1 MVMDWGTNG
10 MASWVSTLL
19 DSAIGRWCGVPQAA
33 ALLRPAGESQ
43 CFKGTVL
50 LCGKA
55 SEHSALLRQHLSCLP
70 DVVFAE
76 GADTPLQAIIFDGTE
91 LQSTTELDVLWQQ
104 LHNLLPRMETNGRL
118 ILLAR
123 TLADASNADAAAA
136 SAALSGFTRS
146 IAKELGRFGSTA
158 NLLSLDH
165 GVQQSLFP
173 VAEFFLSKA
182 SAYITGQVVPVHRAR
197 VKLSEWQKPLQGKT
211 ALVTGAA
218 RGIGAA
224 IAKTLTE
231 QGATVIG
238 LDIPQAEHALVA
250 LMQQLEGKPLLLDIS
265 QANSAEIVSDWLTQ
279 QGIKLDILVHN
290 AGITRDKLFHRMT
303 EAQWTQTLEI
313 NLRAVL
319 RINALLL
326 ERQQIQQNGRVVLLS
341 SMNGLAGQKGQTNY
355 ASSKAAL
362 VGYCQ
367 FMATQDHRGITFNAI
382 APGFI
387 ETQMTAAMPA
397 IPREVGRR
405 LNSLH
410 QAGLPEDVAQ
420 AVAFF
425 ARPDA
430 AGLNGSVLRVC
441 GQCFIGA

>member
-1 MVMDWGTNG
+1 
-10 MASWVSTLL
+10 MASWVTALL
-19 DSAIGRWCGVPQAA
+19 DSAVGRWCGVPQAT
-33 ALLRPAGESQ
+33 LLQRASDEVE
-43 CFKGTVL
+43 CFSGTVL
-50 LCGKA
+50 LCGKT
-55 SEHSALLRQHLSCLP
+55 SEHSVRLRQHLSALP
-70 DVVFAE
+70 GIRFDE
-76 GADTPLQAIIFDGTE
+76 SSNQPLQAIIFDGTA
-91 LQSTTELDVLWQQ
+91 LQSTLELDLLWQQ
-104 LHNLLPRMETNGRL
+104 LHSVLPRLANNGRF
-118 ILLAR
+118 IVLAR
-123 TLADASNADAAAA
+123 AVLDAADADAAAA
-136 SAALSGFTRS
+136 AGALSGFTRS

-158 NLLSLDH
+158 NLLSLQL
-165 GVQQSLFP
+165 GVQQSFLP

-182 SAYITGQVVPVHRAR
+182 SAYITGQVLFVRASKITQ
-197 VKLSEWQKPLQGKT
+197 VNSWQKPLEGKT

-231 QGATVIG
+231 QGAKVIG
-238 LDIPQAEHALVA
+238 LDIPQAEHALTE
-250 LMQQLEGKPLLLDIS
+250 LMLQLEGKPLLLDIS
-265 QANSAEIVSDWLTQ
+265 QATSAELVSDWLTK
-279 QGIKLDILVHN
+279 QGIRLDILVHN

-313 NLRAVL
+313 NLRAVQ
-319 RINALLL
+319 RINTMLL
-326 ERQQIQQNGRVVLLS
+326 ERQQIRAEGRVVLLS
-341 SMNGLAGQKGQTNY
+341 SMNGLAGQKGQANY

-362 VGYCQ
+362 AGYCQ
-367 FMATQDHRGITFNAI
+367 FMATQQHSGITFNAI

-387 ETQMTAAMPA
+387 ETQMTAAMPVV
-397 IPREVGRR
+397 PREVGRR

-410 QAGLPEDVAQ
+410 QAGLPVDVAQ

>member
-1 MVMDWGTNG
+1 MT
-10 MASWVSTLL
+10 SWVSTLL
-19 DSAIGRWCGVPQAA
+19 DSALGRWCGVPQPTVLQRA
-33 ALLRPAGESQ
+33 AGETQ
-43 CFKGTVL
+43 CFSGAVM
-50 LCGKA
+50 LCGNS
-55 SEHSALLRQHLSCLP
+55 SEHSLLLRQHLSALP
-70 DVVFAE
+70 GIGFYE
-76 GADTPLQAIIFDGTE
+76 NSEQPLQAIIFDGTE
-91 LQSTTELDVLWQQ
+91 LQSTAQLDLLWQQ
-104 LHNLLPRMETNGRL
+104 LNVVLPRLAKNGRL
-118 ILLAR
+118 LILAR
-123 TLADASNADAAAA
+123 AVADVSSADAAAA
-136 SAALSGFTRS
+136 AAALSGFTRS

-158 NLLSLDH
+158 NLLVLDQ
-165 GVQQSLFP
+165 GVQQSLLP

-182 SAYITGQVVPVHRAR
+182 SAYVTGQVVSVRAAQLTE
-197 VKLSEWQKPLQGKT
+197 LSSWQKPLQGKT

-224 IAKTLTE
+224 IAKTLAE
-231 QGATVIG
+231 QGAKVIG
-238 LDIPQAEHALVA
+238 LDTPQSEEMLVR
-250 LMQQLEGKPLLLDIS
+250 LMQQLQGKPLLLDIS
-265 QANSAEIVSDWLTQ
+265 QANSAELVSDWLTQ
-279 QGIKLDILVHN
+279 QGMVLDVLVHN

-303 EAQWTQTLEI
+303 EAQWTQTLDI
-313 NLRAVL
+313 NLRAVQ
-319 RINALLL
+319 RINTVLLD
-326 ERQQIQQNGRVVLLS
+326 RQQIQSDGRVVLLS

-367 FMATQDHRGITFNAI
+367 FMGMQDQRGITFNAV

-397 IPREVGRR
+397 LPREVGRR

-420 AVAFF
+420 AVALF

-441 GQCFIGA
+441 GQCVIGA

>member
-1 MVMDWGTNG
+1 
-10 MASWVSTLL
+10 MASWITAFL
-19 DSAIGRWCGVPQAA
+19 DSAVGRWCGVPQAT
-33 ALLRPAGESQ
+33 ALQRASGEVQ
-43 CFKGTVL
+43 CFSGTVL
-50 LCGKA
+50 LCGKT
-55 SEHSALLRQHLSCLP
+55 SEHSVLLRQHLSALT
-70 DVVFAE
+70 DIRFDE
-76 GADTPLQAIIFDGTE
+76 SSEQPLQAIIFDGTA
-91 LQSTTELDVLWQQ
+91 LQSTTQLDLLWLQ
-104 LHNLLPRMETNGRL
+104 LHAVLPRLAKNGRF
-118 ILLAR
+118 IVLAR
-123 TLADASNADAAAA
+123 SVLHAADADAAAA
-136 SAALSGFTRS
+136 AGALSGFTRS

-158 NLLSLDH
+158 NLLVLDQ
-165 GVQQSLFP
+165 GVQQSLLP

-182 SAYITGQVVPVHRAR
+182 SAYVTGQVVSVRAAKITQ
-197 VKLSEWQKPLQGKT
+197 VNSWQKPLQGKT

-231 QGATVIG
+231 QGAKVIG
-238 LDIPQAEHALVA
+238 LDIPQAEQALVA

-265 QANSAEIVSDWLTQ
+265 QATSAELVSDWLTQ
-279 QGIKLDILVHN
+279 QGITLDILVHN

-303 EAQWTQTLEI
+303 ETQWTQTLDI
-313 NLRAVL
+313 NLRAVQ

-326 ERQQIQQNGRVVLLS
+326 EHQQIQQNGRVVLLS

-367 FMATQDHRGITFNAI
+367 FMATQNQRGITFNAI

-405 LNSLH
+405 LNSLN
-410 QAGLPEDVAQ
+410 QAGVPEDVAL

>member
-1 MVMDWGTNG
+1 MS
-10 MASWVSTLL
+10 SWVTALL
-19 DSAIGRWCGVPQAA
+19 DSAVGRWCGVPQAT
-33 ALLRPAGESQ
+33 ALQRASGEEQ
-43 CFKGTVL
+43 CFSGTVL
-50 LCGKA
+50 LCGKT
-55 SEHSALLRQHLSCLP
+55 SEHSVLLRQHLSALP
-70 DVVFAE
+70 DIRFDE
-76 GADTPLQAIIFDGTE
+76 SSEQPLQVIIFDGTA
-91 LQSTTELDVLWQQ
+91 LQSTAQLDLLWQQ
-104 LHNLLPRMETNGRL
+104 LHSVLPRLAKNGRF
-118 ILLAR
+118 IVLAR
-123 TLADASNADAAAA
+123 SVLHAADADAAAA
-136 SAALSGFTRS
+136 AGALSGFTRS

-158 NLLSLDH
+158 NLLSLDQ
-165 GVQQSLFP
+165 GVQQSLLP

-182 SAYITGQVVPVHRAR
+182 SAYVTGQVVSVRAAKITQ
-197 VKLSEWQKPLQGKT
+197 VNSWQKPLQGKT

-231 QGATVIG
+231 QGAKVIG
-238 LDIPQAEHALVA
+238 LDIPQAEQALVA

-265 QANSAEIVSDWLTQ
+265 QATSAELVSDWLTQ
-279 QGIKLDILVHN
+279 EGIKLDILVHN

-303 EAQWTQTLEI
+303 ETQWTQTLDI
-313 NLRAVL
+313 NLRAVQ
-319 RINALLL
+319 RINTMLL
-326 ERQQIQQNGRVVLLS
+326 ERQQIQTEGRVVLLS

-367 FMATQDHRGITFNAI
+367 FMATQNQWGITFNAI

-405 LNSLH
+405 LNSLN
-410 QAGLPEDVAQ
+410 QAGVPEDVAL

>member
-1 MVMDWGTNG
+1 MT
-10 MASWVSTLL
+10 SWVTALA
-19 DSAIGRWCGVPQAA
+19 DSALGRWCGVPQATP
-33 ALLRPAGESQ
+33 LQRPQGESS
-43 CFKGTVL
+43 CLSGSVL
-50 LCGKA
+50 LCGKT
-55 SEHSALLRQHLSCLP
+55 SQHSLLLRQHLSHLP
-70 DVVFAE
+70 DIRFDEAS
-76 GADTPLQAIIFDGTE
+76 GGPFHAIIFDGTE
-91 LQSTTELDVLWQQ
+91 LQSTAELDLIWQHLHRVLPA
-104 LHNLLPRMETNGRL
+104 LAKNGRVL
-118 ILLAR
+118 ILAR
-123 TLADASNADAAAA
+123 AVADTSNSDAAAA
-136 SAALSGFTRS
+136 AAALSGFTRS

-158 NLLSLDH
+158 NLLSLQH
-165 GVQQSLFP
+165 GVQQSLLP

-182 SAYITGQVVPVHRAR
+182 SAYITGQVLPVLAA
-197 VKLSEWQKPLQGKT
+197 KIAELSPWQKPLQGKV

-224 IAKTLTE
+224 IATTLTE
-231 QGATVIG
+231 QGASVIG
-238 LDIPQAEHALVA
+238 LDIPQAEEALTR
-250 LMQQLEGKPLLLDIS
+250 LMQQLQGKSLVLDIS
-265 QANSAEIVSDWLTQ
+265 QSNSAQQLQHWLTD
-279 QGIKLDILVHN
+279 QGLTLDILVHN

-303 EAQWTQTLEI
+303 EAQWTQTLEV
-313 NLRAVL
+313 NLRAVQ
-319 RINALLL
+319 RINSLLL
-326 ERQQIQQNGRVVLLS
+326 EQQLIQSDGRVLLLS

-367 FMATQDHRGITFNAI
+367 YMAMQDHRGITFNAI

-405 LNSLH
+405 LNSLS
-410 QAGLPEDVAQ
+410 QAGLPQDVAL

>member
-1 MVMDWGTNG
+1 
-10 MASWVSTLL
+10 MASWVSALL

-33 ALLRPAGESQ
+33 ALLRSTGESQ
-43 CFKGTVL
+43 CFKGTIL

-70 DVVFAE
+70 DVGFAE
-76 GADTPLQAIIFDGTE
+76 GANTPLQAIIFDGTE
-91 LQSTTELDVLWQQ
+91 LQSTTELDLLWQQ
-104 LHNLLPRMETNGRL
+104 LHNLLPFLGANGRL

-123 TLADASNADAAAA
+123 TVADATNADAAAA

-146 IAKELGRFGSTA
+146 VAKELGRFGSTA
-158 NLLSLDH
+158 NLVSLQL
-165 GVQQSLFP
+165 GVQQSLLP

-182 SAYITGQVVPVHRAR
+182 SAYITGQVVPVRRAT

-238 LDIPQAEHALVA
+238 LDIPSSEHTLTE
-250 LMQQLEGKPLLLDIS
+250 LMHQLQGKSLLLDIS
-265 QANSAEIVSDWLTQ
+265 QPHSAQQLSDWLKQ
-279 QGIKLDILVHN
+279 QGLVLDILVHN

-303 EAQWTQTLEI
+303 EAQWTDTLEI
-313 NLRAVL
+313 NLRSVQ
-319 RINALLL
+319 RINALLA
-326 ERQQIQQNGRVVLLS
+326 EHQQIQDDGRVVLLS

>member
-1 MVMDWGTNG
+1 MT
-10 MASWVSTLL
+10 SWVSTLL
-19 DSAIGRWCGVPQAA
+19 NSSIGRWCGVPQAT
-33 ALLRPAGESQ
+33 ALQRASGEVQ
-43 CFKGTVL
+43 CFSGSVL
-50 LCGKA
+50 LCGQT
-55 SEHSALLRQHLSCLP
+55 SEHSLLLRQHLNALP
-70 DVVFAE
+70 DIRFDE
-76 GADTPLQAIIFDGTE
+76 RSELPLQAIIFDGTE
-91 LQSTTELDVLWQQ
+91 LQSTSQLDLLWQQ
-104 LHNLLPRMETNGRL
+104 LHTVLPRLAKNGRF
-118 ILLAR
+118 IVLAG
-123 TLADASNADAAAA
+123 AVSDATTADAAAA
-136 SAALSGFTRS
+136 ASALSGFTRS

-158 NLLSLDH
+158 NLLFLHH
-165 GVQQSLFP
+165 GVQQSLLP
-173 VAEFFLSKA
+173 AIEFFLSKA
-182 SAYITGQVVPVHRAR
+182 SAYITGQMLPVNAA
-197 VKLSEWQKPLQGKT
+197 KITELSSWQKPLQGKT

-231 QGATVIG
+231 QGASVIG
-238 LDIPQAEHALVA
+238 LDIPQAENTLTE
-250 LMQQLEGKPLLLDIS
+250 LMQQLGGKPLLLDIS
-265 QANSAEIVSDWLTQ
+265 QHTSAEIVSDWLTQ
-279 QGIKLDILVHN
+279 QGIRLDILVHN

-303 EAQWTQTLEI
+303 QAQWTQTLEI
-313 NLRAVL
+313 NLRAVQ
-319 RINALLL
+319 RINELLL
-326 ERQQIQQNGRVVLLS
+326 ERQQIQQNGRVVVLS

-367 FMATQDHRGITFNAI
+367 FMARQDHRGITFNAI

-387 ETQMTAAMPA
+387 ETQMTAGMPA

-405 LNSLH
+405 LNSLS
-410 QAGLPEDVAQ
+410 QAGLPQDVAL

>member
-1 MVMDWGTNG
+1 MT
-10 MASWVSTLL
+10 SWVSALL
-19 DSAIGRWCGVPQAA
+19 DSAAGRWCGVPQATPLQRPQGEA
-33 ALLRPAGESQ
+33 A
-43 CFKGTVL
+43 CFSGAVL
-50 LCGKA
+50 LCGKT
-55 SEHSALLRQHLSCLP
+55 SPHTVLLRQHLSLLP
-70 DVVFAE
+70 DVRFVEAAAGPF
-76 GADTPLQAIIFDGTE
+76 QAILFDGTE
-91 LQSTTELDVLWQQ
+91 LQNTEELDLVWQHLHSVLPA
-104 LHNLLPRMETNGRL
+104 LAKNGRVL
-118 ILLAR
+118 ILAR
-123 TLADASNADAAAA
+123 AVADTCSADAAAA
-136 SAALSGFTRS
+136 AAALSGFTRS
-146 IAKELGRFGSTA
+146 VAKELGRFGSTA
-158 NLLSLDH
+158 NLLSLH
-165 GVQQSLFP
+165 QGVQQSLLP
-173 VAEFFLSKA
+173 AAEFFLSKA
-182 SAYITGQVVPVHRAR
+182 SAYITGQVLPVHA
-197 VKLSEWQKPLQGKT
+197 VKIAELSPWQKPLQGKV

-224 IAKTLTE
+224 IARTLTE
-231 QGATVIG
+231 QGASVIG
-238 LDIPQAEHALVA
+238 LDIPQAKEALTS
-250 LMQQLEGKPLLLDIS
+250 LMQQLQGKSLVLDIS
-265 QANSAEIVSDWLTQ
+265 QSNSAQQLQHWLTE
-279 QGIKLDILVHN
+279 QGLTLDILVHN

-303 EAQWTQTLEI
+303 EAQWTQTLDV
-313 NLRAVL
+313 NLRAVQ

-326 ERQQIQQNGRVVLLS
+326 EQHLIQSDGRVLLLS

-367 FMATQDHRGITFNAI
+367 YMAMQDHRGITFNAI

-405 LNSLH
+405 LNSLR
-410 QAGLPEDVAQ
+410 QAGLPQDVAL

>member
-1 MVMDWGTNG
+1 MT
-10 MASWVSTLL
+10 SWVSTLL
-19 DSAIGRWCGVPQAA
+19 DSALGRWCGVPQPTVLQRA
-33 ALLRPAGESQ
+33 AGETQ
-43 CFKGTVL
+43 CFSGAVM
-50 LCGKA
+50 LCGNS
-55 SEHSALLRQHLSCLP
+55 SEHGLLLRQHLSALP
-70 DVVFAE
+70 GIGFYE
-76 GADTPLQAIIFDGTE
+76 NSEQPLQAIIFDGTE
-91 LQSTTELDVLWQQ
+91 LQSTAQLDLLWQQ
-104 LHNLLPRMETNGRL
+104 LNVVLPRLAKNGRL
-118 ILLAR
+118 LILAR
-123 TLADASNADAAAA
+123 AVADVSSADAAAA
-136 SAALSGFTRS
+136 AAALSGFTRS

-158 NLLSLDH
+158 NLLVLDQ
-165 GVQQSLFP
+165 GVQQSLLP

-182 SAYITGQVVPVHRAR
+182 SAYVTGQVVSVRAAQLTE
-197 VKLSEWQKPLQGKT
+197 LSSWQKPLQGKT

-224 IAKTLTE
+224 IAKTLAE
-231 QGATVIG
+231 QGAKVIG
-238 LDIPQAEHALVA
+238 LDTPQSEEMLVR
-250 LMQQLEGKPLLLDIS
+250 LMQQLQGKPLLLDIS
-265 QANSAEIVSDWLTQ
+265 QANSAELVSDWLTQ
-279 QGIKLDILVHN
+279 QGMVLDVLVHN

-303 EAQWTQTLEI
+303 EAQWTQTLDI
-313 NLRAVL
+313 NLRAVQ
-319 RINALLL
+319 RINTVLLD
-326 ERQQIQQNGRVVLLS
+326 RQQIQSDGRVVLLS

-367 FMATQDHRGITFNAI
+367 FMGMQDQRGITFNAV

-397 IPREVGRR
+397 LPREVGRR

-420 AVAFF
+420 AVALF

-441 GQCFIGA
+441 GQCVIGA